1 MSEKAVIIL
10 RRTLWALPPT
20 LLCGYCVR
28 KAVHG
33 SGSVPE
39 IAVWLLF
46 AAAMLIVVA
55 IQMAFPIAGMIGD
68 YFSRIYMPADTE
80 TPPVSYV
87 LADRYEREHRWEQ
100 SMAEFQ
106 KIIEYHP
113 DEVPAHLGRLRV
125 AIHGFDDEDLARKL
139 LRASL
144 RKVRNPESQGALRNE
159 WERLMAEKLQA
170 P

>member
-1 MSEKAVIIL
+1 MTAIIL
-10 RRTLWALPPT
+10 RRTLWALPPV
-20 LLCGYCVR
+20 LFCAYFLRRALY
-28 KAVHG
+28 G
-33 SGSVPE
+33 SGYVPE
-39 IAVWLLF
+39 IAVWLLL

-68 YFSRIYMPADTE
+68 WCSRIYMPAGIE
-80 TPPVSYV
+80 IPPASYV

-100 SMAEFQ
+100 SMVEFQ

-113 DEVPAHLGRLRV
+113 DELPAHLGRLRV
-125 AIHGFDDEDLARKL
+125 AIHGFGDGDLAKKL

-144 RKVRNPESQGALRNE
+144 RKLRDPESQGALRME
-159 WERLMAEKLQA
+159 WEKLMAEMEEV